1 VSLTYKAIFFDLD
14 NTLYPYEPCHREGLS
29 QVINFLQKE
38 WNFSYEQAT
47 DLYEEARNWVHNQ
60 LEGTAASHHRL
71 LYMSKLC
78 EFTKKNPI
86 LYAKKLEELY
96 WDGYFSQMALY
107 DSVIPLLEEL
117 KNFSLQLG
125 LITDLVADIQYKKI
139 LYLGLENFFDVVVTS
154 EEAGRE
160 KPDPIIFQLGLQK
173 LSLTST
179 QAFMVGDSYSK
190 DIVGANSLGMR
201 AFWLK
206 GDPTKASEW
215 IIPIQDLKE
224 IKNFL

>member
-1 VSLTYKAIFFDLD
+1 
-14 NTLYPYEPCHREGLS
+14 
-29 QVINFLQKE
+29 
-38 WNFSYEQAT
+38 
-47 DLYEEARNWVHNQ
+47 
-60 LEGTAASHHRL
+60 
-71 LYMSKLC
+71 
-78 EFTKKNPI
+78 
-86 LYAKKLEELY
+86 
-96 WDGYFSQMALY
+96 MALY